1 MKSQDND
8 ESQDERFAQ
17 LSKDLKDMKNRL
29 DDKEL
34 KIAKEIERK
43 ECFMEKL
50 FFYQVNAESEQV
62 STKEIYNEA
71 SRILWEN
78 STFDLTVREEEINEF
93 INPRNAYNIT
103 GQPV

>member
-1 MKSQDND
+1 
-8 ESQDERFAQ
+8 
-17 LSKDLKDMKNRL
+17 MKNL
-29 DDKEL
+29 LVEKEL
-34 KIAKEIERK
+34 KIEKEIKRK
-43 ECFMEKL
+43 ECFMRKL
-50 FFYQVNAESEQV
+50 LDWANAESEQV

-71 SRILWEN
+71 SRILWKN